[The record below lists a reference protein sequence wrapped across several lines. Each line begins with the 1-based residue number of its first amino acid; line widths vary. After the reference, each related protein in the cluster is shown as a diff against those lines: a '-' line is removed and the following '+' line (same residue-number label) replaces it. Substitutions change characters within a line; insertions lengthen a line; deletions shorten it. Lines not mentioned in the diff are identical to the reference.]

1 MALDAHQRQRSDHR
15 ANPTEKETEMTTKIQ
30 TVLMTGKTHT
40 TASRRDGAPSGDD
53 RIDIQMSIPGQAGNE
68 ITLEAMQ
75 LHPTAEQLFAG
86 AWSACYTGALGVAA
100 KAKKVALPSDMSVD
114 IEVDLG
120 QTRGAYFLQARI
132 DVRMPGVARDVA
144 EAIAHA
150 AHQMCPYSKAVHGNI
165 DIATNIVA
173 EYALAA

>member
-1 MALDAHQRQRSDHR
+1 
-15 ANPTEKETEMTTKIQ
+15 MTTKIQ

-40 TASRRDGAPSGDD
+40 TASRREGTAGGDE
-53 RIDIQMSIPGQAGNE
+53 RIDIQLSTPGKAGNE
-68 ITLEAMQ
+68 IALTAVQ

-86 AWSACYTGALGVAA
+86 AWSACYTGALGYAA

-120 QTRGAYFLQARI
+120 TAGNAYFLQARI
-132 DVRMPGVARDVA
+132 DVRMPGVAPDVA

-165 DIATNIVA
+165 DVATNIVA